1 MIEYTIALS
10 LAILGLTI
18 HNMRCIH
25 RVEKEVLRFM
35 YNNKEKHD
43 LEDKWKIIKKS
54 GPLLITA

>member
-35 YNNKEKHD
+35 YTNKEKHD
-43 LEDKWKIIKKS
+43 LEDK
-54 GPLLITA
+54 